1 MDKLKFIVKRLAK
14 FNFANMIKTAKRI
27 SKKTHKCFLF
37 VLIDI
42 IYCGF
47 KYQAGYND
55 YLEFEFYLLNKE
67 QRKTYLTA
75 GVNNSI
81 IKKYNNK
88 AYWHLLDNK
97 VEFNYKFDKYLNRS
111 WLDLRKA
118 SVEDFAE
125 FAKSHKVMMVKP
137 IDDCGGNG
145 VEKIAVKDD
154 TNFQE
159 LYGRLKQNGQLLI
172 EEFVIQ
178 HKDMAKLYSGSVNTL
193 RMFTIYTDK
202 GYYLQGIL
210 KFGNGGSVDNFS
222 SGGMYTFVNENGTV
236 IAPAIDRNDDIYA
249 QHPISKE
256 KIVGF
261 TVPMFDKAK
270 ELVCKAA
277 EEVPEV
283 AYIGWDVAITEN
295 GPVLIEGNC
304 YPGVFQ
310 LRPSFSK
317 DKKGVLTIYEKYM
330 EIPKQ

>member
-1 MDKLKFIVKRLAK
+1 MDKLKFLVKRLGK
-14 FNFANMIKTAKRI
+14 FNFSNMINTAKKI
-27 SKKTHKCFLF
+27 SKKTHKLFIF

-55 YLEFEFYLLNKE
+55 YLEFEFYLLNSK

-88 AYWHLLDNK
+88 AYWHLFDNK
-97 VEFNYKFDKYLNRS
+97 IEFNYRFEKYLNRE
-111 WLDLRKA
+111 WLDLRRA
-118 SVEDFAE
+118 SSEDFE
-125 FAKSHKVMMVKP
+125 QFAKKHKVMMVKP

-145 VEKIAVKDD
+145 VEKIQINENS
-154 TNFQE
+154 NFE
-159 LYGRLKQNGQLLI
+159 EIYSKLKQNGQMLV
-172 EEFVIQ
+172 EEFVSQ
-178 HKDMAKLYSGSVNTL
+178 HQDMDKLYAGSVNTL

-202 GYYLQGIL
+202 GHYLQGVL
-210 KFGNGGSVDNFS
+210 KFGNGGNVDNFS
-222 SGGMYTFVNENGTV
+222 SGGMYTFVDGTGKV
-236 IAPAIDRNDDIYA
+236 IAPAIDKKDDVYIE
-249 QHPISKE
+249 HPISKE

-283 AYIGWDVAITEN
+283 AYIGWDVAISKD

-310 LRPSFSK
+310 LRPSFSENK
-317 DKKGVLTIYEKYM
+317 IGVLPMYNKYM
-330 EIPKQ
+330 DIPK